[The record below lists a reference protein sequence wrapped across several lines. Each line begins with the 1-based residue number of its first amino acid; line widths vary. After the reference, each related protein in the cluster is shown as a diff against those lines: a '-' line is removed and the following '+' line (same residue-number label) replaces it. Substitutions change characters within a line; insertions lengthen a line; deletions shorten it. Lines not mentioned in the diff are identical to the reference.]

1 MKLTKKFLSALLVC
15 AAAVTLL
22 CAAAGATA
30 APVTAETPAQKQAV
44 LDTINAVRQQNGL
57 APVAETADA
66 DAQADRMAALYFS
79 TDDGDAYD
87 AQWLAILDTE
97 VEGKVSIGDCYSYKL
112 QNGGGY
118 NGLEQH
124 GPAAHPGL
132 QAAEE
137 RRRDDGGH
145 LLHQRGRRGAP
156 AVLR

>member
-57 APVAETADA
+57 APVAETADT

-79 TDDGDAYD
+79 TDDGDA
-87 AQWLAILDTE
+87 
-97 VEGKVSIGDCYSYKL
+97 
-112 QNGGGY
+112 
-118 NGLEQH
+118 
-124 GPAAHPGL
+124 
-132 QAAEE
+132 
-137 RRRDDGGH
+137 
-145 LLHQRGRRGAP
+145 
-156 AVLR
+156 

>member
-15 AAAVTLL
+15 AAAVTML
-22 CAAAGATA
+22 CAAASATA

-57 APVAETADA
+57 APVAETADT

-97 VEGKVSIGDCYSYKL
+97 VEGKVSIGDCYSY
-112 QNGGGY
+112 
-118 NGLEQH
+118 
-124 GPAAHPGL
+124 
-132 QAAEE
+132 
-137 RRRDDGGH
+137 
-145 LLHQRGRRGAP
+145 
-156 AVLR
+156 

>member
-57 APVAETADA
+57 APVAETADT

-97 VEGKVSIGDCYSYKL
+97 VEGKIGR
-112 QNGGGY
+112 
-118 NGLEQH
+118 
-124 GPAAHPGL
+124 AH
-132 QAAEE
+132 
-137 RRRDDGGH
+137 
-145 LLHQRGRRGAP
+145 
-156 AVLR
+156 V